1 MPKKYKDEEKNLQP
15 EFFPLRT
22 AASEMAQA
30 EEDEKAPTIES
41 GLYGGID
48 TNSNSKDQYQPPMG
62 KDERPQENA
71 VAEAT
76 PTVEL
81 SDDVVANQDALNKML
96 SQYLGS
102 NYNDYLNSSNYA
114 ALRNQYAYN
123 GQRAM
128 EDTIGQLAAR
138 TGGMASSWA
147 GSVGQGAY
155 NNYMQQLASAAQ
167 QAYQNERSNQRADIS
182 LLQGI
187 LNDNLSEQHYQDSLA
202 KAAEETAYEKEQ
214 IEKQNAKTEYDTA
227 KAEAQ
232 SKIQQMRAN
241 GYTIDEIIKENP
253 GLVEESGIPA
263 NMWNMLT
270 TDVNPATEES
280 AGVNNLQYNSG
291 DGIKYKVGNQWISES
306 NLELALQADAI
317 IAKKEKDGSFTFE
330 WNPDYESLS
339 DTDKEIYINS
349 FKK

>member
-15 EFFPLRT
+15 EFFQLRT

-71 VAEAT
+71 VADET

-81 SDDVVANQDALNKML
+81 SDDVVANQDAINKML
-96 SQYLGS
+96 SQYLGL
-102 NYNDYLNSSNYA
+102 NYNDYLKSSNYA
-114 ALRNQYAYN
+114 ALEKQYQYN
-123 GQRAM
+123 GQKAM
-128 EDTIGQLAAR
+128 EDTMAQIAAR
-138 TGGMASSWA
+138 TGGLASSYA
-147 GSVGQGAY
+147 ATAGQGAY

-214 IEKQNAKTEYDTA
+214 IEKQNAKTESDTA

-280 AGVNNLQYNSG
+280 AGVNNLQYEK
-291 DGIKYKVGNQWISES
+291 DGEVQYRIGEQWVSES
-306 NLELALQADAI
+306 KLEALLERDII
-317 IAKKEKDGSFTFE
+317 IAKKDKDGSFTFE
-330 WNPDYESLS
+330 WNPDFTNMPPYEQYKFLV
-339 DTDKEIYINS
+339 E
-349 FKK
+349 